1 MSIQVVPL
9 KEEHLTDAAALV
21 SRRYQ
26 GLRTQVP
33 TLPPRYAEID
43 TLLPLLRDI
52 TAPGPGVAAM
62 ERGRLAGF
70 LAGWLIPSFRGKRS
84 AFSPEWANGADLAD
98 SRHIY
103 EEMYTQLAAAWL
115 AEGYG
120 THLMGM
126 LVNDRDGLAGWH
138 WSGFGMIAAD
148 AVRDLRPVQG
158 RDMDVDIRRAGL
170 GDLEQLTALDEAL
183 HRYLAA
189 SPTFLPHE
197 EEHERRYYEE
207 WLQDPAKAVW
217 LAYQGSEAV
226 GYIGLGPAS
235 EDASTIIRDAKT
247 TSVEGAFTREH
258 ARGGGI
264 GTALL
269 RRALEWARDADFERC
284 ATDFEPMNPLATRF
298 WLRHFEPVCY
308 TLIRHL

>member
-1 MSIQVVPL
+1 MPITVVPL
-9 KEEHLTDAAALV
+9 KEEHITDAAMLV

-26 GLRTQVP
+26 GLREQVP

-52 TAPGPGVAAM
+52 TAAGPGVAAFDG
-62 ERGRLAGF
+62 GRLTGF

-98 SRHIY
+98 SRRIY
-103 EEMYTQLAAAWL
+103 EEMYTHLAAAWV

-120 THLMGM
+120 THLIGT
-126 LVNDRDGLAGWH
+126 LDNDQDGIIGWH
-138 WSGFGMIAAD
+138 WFGLGMIAAD
-148 AVRDLRPVQG
+148 AMRDLRPAQD
-158 RDMDVDIRRAGL
+158 RDADVDIRRAGL
-170 GDLEQLTALDEAL
+170 GDLEQLTTLDEAL
-183 HRYLAA
+183 HQHLAA

-197 EEHERRYYEE
+197 EEHDRRYYEA
-207 WLQDPAKAVW
+207 WLQNPAKAVW
-217 LAYQGSEAV
+217 LAYQGAEAV
-226 GYIGLGPAS
+226 GYIGMGPAS
-235 EDASTIIRDAKT
+235 EEASTIIRDEKT
-247 TSVEGAFTREH
+247 TSVEGAFTREG

-269 RRALEWARDADFERC
+269 NRALEWARDAGYERC
-284 ATDFEPMNPLATRF
+284 AVDFEPMNPLAARF
-298 WLRHFEPVCY
+298 WLRHFQPVCY